1 MSVVHNLVGFFL
13 TYWMLS
19 ASKGAEPLLPDRPTQ
34 QKILTR
40 CSIFFFG
47 QSFFYYAYS
56 RLPIHI
62 SITILNCSSVWTYL
76 CSVFIS
82 AERLRFSKI
91 LSIFLSLL
99 GIFCVLNQHILAS
112 DPKGNGG
119 GQAPSVPPYPLLA
132 LLTIFFCSM
141 TKGVSNVVIA
151 SLGPAN
157 PLHTLL
163 YLSLTGVLSSSLLL
177 LLSGGSVSFTQRST
191 LVLLLLGAGG
201 NFLFQNLK
209 ILSLR
214 YERATVISLID
225 ALSVPFAFLWAWKI
239 NGAETTGLG
248 WAGGAFATL
257 GVVGFSLADRK

>member
-1 MSVVHNLVGFFL
+1 MSVIHNLIGFFL

-19 ASKGAEPLLPDRPTQ
+19 ASKSPQPLLPDRPTQ
-34 QKILTR
+34 RKILTR

-47 QSFFYYAYS
+47 QNFFYYAYS

-62 SITILNCSSVWTYL
+62 CITILNCSSVWTYL
-76 CSVFIS
+76 CSVLIS
-82 AERLRFSKI
+82 TERLRLSKI

-99 GIFCVLNQHILAS
+99 GIFCVLNQHILSS
-112 DPKGNGG
+112 DPRPNGG
-119 GQAPSVPPYPLLA
+119 GEAPSSPSYPPLA
-132 LLTIFFCSM
+132 LITIFLCSM
-141 TKGVSNVVIA
+141 TKGVSHVVIA

-163 YLSLTGVLSSSLLL
+163 YLSLTGVVSSSLLL
-177 LLSGGSVSFTQRST
+177 LLSGGSVSFSQTSIIA
-191 LVLLLLGAGG
+191 LLLLGAGG

-214 YERATVISLID
+214 YEKATVISLID
-225 ALSVPFAFLWAWKI
+225 ALSVPFSFLWAWQV
-239 NGAETTGLG
+239 NGVETTVLG

-257 GVVGFSLADRK
+257 GVVAFSLTERE